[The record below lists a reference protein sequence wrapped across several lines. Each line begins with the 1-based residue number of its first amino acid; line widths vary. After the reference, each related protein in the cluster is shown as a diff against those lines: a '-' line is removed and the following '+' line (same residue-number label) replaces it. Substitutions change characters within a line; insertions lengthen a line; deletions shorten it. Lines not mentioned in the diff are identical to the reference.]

1 MREQELWKEFRL
13 HNFEFKGVVMADTT
27 EVVPFESPLQVNEFI
42 GELEA
47 TKGEPTVIERQVREF
62 YGHND
67 QNPVERPV
75 VVIPDFREQDKAEP
89 KPVFHCLPAIIRRH
103 RDALYG
109 ETYATVKYDSPFT
122 FEAYVVDQTDFNL
135 LFWTSGPAAEKI
147 SEGSVVYPKLMEK
160 RWDWGQK
167 RGLLPQRIEI
177 RPLGDT
183 HELPA
188 NAWWCQR
195 NLTAAMAALEE
206 ALLPKGRAS

>member
-160 RWDWGQK
+160 RWWK
-167 RGLLPQRIEI
+167 VVSR
-177 RPLGDT
+177 
-183 HELPA
+183 
-188 NAWWCQR
+188 
-195 NLTAAMAALEE
+195 EE
-206 ALLPKGRAS
+206 KSGGWLYRSIPSDYQPKFK